1 MFTSFS
7 AGNYKAWRATD
18 DIALAPIT
26 GFFGTNSS
34 GKTSLLQLFLLL
46 KQTVQSPDT
55 SKVLD
60 LGDDSS
66 TALAS
71 VGSWRN
77 VCFGRSLPQ
86 TVEFSFGWVPSLV
99 PDIGIFEPDASEDP
113 MWATDLSSL
122 TFGSEISISSERA
135 FVQELS
141 YRSSG
146 GLLVHMSRHH
156 PRDHEVR
163 YNKLTARVRSGPS
176 VLRLSP
182 TAATVPHADDTYQ
195 GPLIHCYGFPN
206 EVFTHFWN
214 AAFLRDLQLELEH
227 QFERRLFYL
236 GPRRDLGQRRYA
248 WHGSEPPDVGPSGE
262 RAVDALL
269 ASRDRGRNNAVTQAA
284 DGTPEERVSVE
295 EHVARMLRDLGL
307 VTEFSVERASEGSEL
322 YRVKVQLAHGSVP
335 VDLVDVGFGVSQLL
349 PLLVLLAY
357 VPEGSTLLLEQPE
370 MHLHPRVQS
379 QLADVLVDVT
389 RARNLQ
395 VIFESHSEHML
406 MRLQRRVA
414 EQAIP
419 PEDVALYFCEHDGKE
434 SSISQLRLDKCGAI
448 ANWPEDFFG
457 DAMGETAAIVSAGLR
472 HRAETE
478 A

>member
-7 AGNYKAWRATD
+7 ASNYKAWRATD

-26 GFFGTNSS
+26 GFFGANSS

-55 SKVLD
+55 SKLLD
-60 LGDDSS
+60 LGGDSN
-66 TALAS
+66 ALVS
-71 VGSWRN
+71 VGGWN
-77 VCFGRSLPQ
+77 NLGFGHANLQSVRFGFCWTPERSRSIHIPETDDFLIPL
-86 TVEFSFGWVPSLV
+86 PSLAFSA
-99 PDIGIFEPDASEDP
+99 GIYLLWQSASLLHLAYASDRFEVE
-113 MWATDLSSL
+113 L
-122 TFGSEISISSERA
+122 SSERIGA
-135 FVQELS
+135 ELQ
-141 YRSSG
+141 
-146 GLLVHMSRHH
+146 L
-156 PRDHEVR
+156 
-163 YNKLTARVRSGPS
+163 
-176 VLRLSP
+176 
-182 TAATVPHADDTYQ
+182 AATLKDGRNFLMPRVGGQSRIPA
-195 GPLIHCYGFPN
+195 PIHCYGFPN
-206 EVFTHFWN
+206 ELLGQYEN
-214 AAFLRDLQLELEH
+214 AEFLRDLQLELEH
-227 QFERRLFYL
+227 QFEQRLFYL
-236 GPRRDLGQRRYA
+236 GPRREGGRRRYA
-248 WHGSEPPDVGPSGE
+248 WQGTEPADVGRNGE
-262 RAVDALL
+262 LAVDALL
-269 ASRDRGRNNAVTQAA
+269 ASRDRGRNNAVALAA
-284 DGTPEERVSVE
+284 DGAPKERVSVE

-307 VTEFSVERASEGSEL
+307 VTEFSVERASESSEL
-322 YRVKVQLAHGSVP
+322 YRVKVQLAHSSVP

-414 EQAIP
+414 EQEIA
-419 PEDVALYFCEHDGKE
+419 PEGVALYFCENDGKE
-434 SSISQLRLDKCGAI
+434 SSISQLQLDKCGSI

>member
-7 AGNYKAWRATD
+7 ASNYKAWRATE
-18 DIALAPIT
+18 DIAVAPIT
-26 GFFGTNSS
+26 GFFGANSS

-60 LGDDSS
+60 LGDDSAS
-66 TALAS
+66 ALLS
-71 VGSWRN
+71 VGSWQN
-77 VCFGRSLPQ
+77 LCFGRVLPREM
-86 TVEFSFGWVPSLV
+86 EFSFGWTPSHRTTVEILEPESDT
-99 PDIGIFEPDASEDP
+99 PDEVIPLPELTYDAAIHISE
-113 MWATDLSSL
+113 L
-122 TFGSEISISSERA
+122 RA
-135 FVQELS
+135 FTRRLS
-141 YRSSG
+141 YRSND
-146 GLLVHMSRHH
+146 LLVELSRWH
-156 PRDHEVR
+156 PRDHEVSW
-163 YNKLTARVRSGPS
+163 NSVTAKVRGGRNR
-176 VLRLSP
+176 LRLLKTDEDSSSS
-182 TAATVPHADDTYQ
+182 DDICL
-195 GPLIHCYGFPN
+195 PSLVHCYGFPN
-206 EVFTHFWN
+206 ELLAHYWN
-214 AAFLRDLQLELEH
+214 ASFLRDLQRELEH

-236 GPRRDLGQRRYA
+236 GPRRSYGQRHYP
-248 WHGSEPPDVGPSGE
+248 WHGSEPIDVGPSGE

-269 ASRDRGRNNAVTQAA
+269 ASRDRGRNNAVALAA
-284 DGTPEERVSVE
+284 DGAPKERVSVE

-414 EQAIP
+414 EQEIA
-419 PEDVALYFCEHDGKE
+419 PEGVALYFCENDGKE
-434 SSISQLRLDKCGAI
+434 SSISQLQLDKCGSI